1 MGALKNLLR
10 LAFVSCAC
18 VLLITPAFS
27 QEEVFK
33 QALKRA
39 EQGDI
44 DAQLSVGMMYDFG
57 QGVPQNYAEAIRWY
71 RRSADRGNPAAQNNL
86 GVMHMN
92 GQGVPANAVE
102 AARWI
107 RMAADQGYAQAQMNL
122 GWMHAQGTGVPRNYS
137 EAIRWSRLAAEQ
149 GDAEGQ
155 LNLGVIY
162 AEGQVARA
170 DYVEAYKWLSLAT
183 AKGDSTAQE
192 KRDQLAG
199 RMSSQQIAEA
209 QKLAA
214 SFAPKKNPNTAN
226 LPKSSGTGFFLS
238 SDGYFLTAN
247 HVVEDASRI
256 VVKTKY
262 LAMAAQ
268 VVKVDKDND
277 LALLKIVGAFPP
289 AVGTHRAS
297 YLNPET
303 RLASVASRFR
313 PLLIVDSDA
322 MKLGESISTLGFPNL
337 QLQGA
342 EPKFTRGEINS
353 LSGIKDDPHYF
364 QISAPVQPGNSG
376 GPLLDAN
383 GRVVGM
389 IQMTLGDLNQL
400 LRTGMVSQNVN
411 YALKSAY
418 LVSFLKAVPGLVLQ
432 DPLMESTTENKDW
445 LTEAQTSIAVVL
457 AF

>member
-1 MGALKNLLR
+1 MKGFIRILVGMIASDSHYVSQARFYTCWQFALSYTLAMGALKNLSR
-10 LAFVSCAC
+10 LAFVSCAF
-18 VLLITPAFS
+18 LLLVPPAFC

-39 EQGDI
+39 EQGDV

-71 RRSADRGNPAAQNNL
+71 RRSAERGNPAAQNNL
-86 GVMHMN
+86 GVMHLN
-92 GQGVPANAVE
+92 GQGVPANSVE

-122 GWMHAQGTGVPRNYS
+122 GWMHAKGTGVPRNYS

-149 GDAEGQ
+149 GDDEGQ

-183 AKGDSTAQE
+183 AKGNSTAQAQ
-192 KRDQLAG
+192 RDQLAAK
-199 RMSSQQIAEA
+199 MSSHQIAEA

-214 SFAPKKNPNTAN
+214 SFAPKKNPKTAH

-256 VVKTKY
+256 VVKTKH

-268 VVKVDKDND
+268 VVRVDKEND

-289 AVGTHRAS
+289 ALGTNRAS

-313 PLLIVDSDA
+313 PLIIIDSDA
-322 MKLGESISTLGFPNL
+322 VKLGESISTLGFPNL

-342 EPKFTRGEINS
+342 EPKFTRGEVNS

-364 QISAPVQPGNSG
+364 QISAPIQPGNSG
-376 GPLLDAN
+376 GPLLD
-383 GRVVGM
+383 
-389 IQMTLGDLNQL
+389 
-400 LRTGMVSQNVN
+400 
-411 YALKSAY
+411 
-418 LVSFLKAVPGLVLQ
+418 
-432 DPLMESTTENKDW
+432 
-445 LTEAQTSIAVVL
+445 
-457 AF
+457 